1 MSYKISS
8 IPEWGD
14 TENIS
19 EKKKFVQHEVDICA
33 FPLVIVPGKPIKAG
47 ITYCIIYM
55 RCVRLDKW

>member
-19 EKKKFVQHEVDICA
+19 EKKFVQHEVDICA
-33 FPLVIVPGKPIKAG
+33 FPLVIVPGKLIKAG
-47 ITYCIIYM
+47 ITYCVIYEM
-55 RCVRLDKW
+55 CEIG